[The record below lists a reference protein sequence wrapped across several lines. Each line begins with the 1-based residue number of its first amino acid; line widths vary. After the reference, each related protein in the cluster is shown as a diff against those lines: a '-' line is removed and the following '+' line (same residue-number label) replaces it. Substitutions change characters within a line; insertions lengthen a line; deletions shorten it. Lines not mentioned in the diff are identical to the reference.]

1 MARRDLLTDS
11 ERHALFS
18 VPDTRED
25 LARHYILSPR
35 DLALV
40 AMRRGDENRLGFAVQ
55 LALMRHPGFGFTLEG
70 SAPEHLVA
78 FMAEQIDVPAW
89 AFDNYALRPATASV
103 HAREVGDALGLRGPT
118 NADLPLLIEA
128 GAKAAWSTDRGLP
141 IVSGI
146 MEVLRADGITLPS
159 QSVIERAGIAGR
171 ARARKRTYDALLAYV
186 SVESLA
192 KLDATLIVDPKTG
205 VTSLA
210 WLREIATVPTPDNVR
225 GLLDRL
231 AYLRAI
237 ELPVTI
243 GNAIHADRLRQL
255 IREGRASSVQLIGRY
270 TPSRRRATLAAMIL
284 DLETRLTDAV
294 LDIADRI
301 IGGSFTRGNN
311 KQKRSY
317 AETTRDVGH
326 IMRLFDQTVAA
337 LAEAQEIGMEGF
349 AAVDAAVGW
358 DKLLR
363 ARGQARQIADLTAE
377 SPLVRAA
384 DQWSRLRKFAPL
396 FLEAIDFKAGRGS
409 ASTIA
414 ALNTLREMN
423 RSGSRDV
430 PPDAPMP
437 FRKEWRTL
445 VKAGG
450 GKPDRR
456 LWETGVLA
464 HLRNKWRSG
473 DVWVERSANYRKFD
487 SYMLSSA
494 EVAPIAAE
502 LKLPATADA
511 WIADRSREL
520 DQRLKRFAGR
530 LAHGKVEGVVLK
542 DGKLSVSPVRADET
556 AAAKDIAARID
567 ALMPRVRIT
576 ELLHEVARETSFPQ
590 SLNQKA
596 V

>member
-40 AMRRGDENRLGFAVQ
+40 VMRRGDENRLGFAVQ

-445 VKAGG
+445 VRAGG

-473 DVWVERSANYRKFD
+473 DIWVERSANYRKFD

-494 EVAPIAAE
+494 EVEGSKNPLLI
-502 LKLPATADA
+502 
-511 WIADRSREL
+511 
-520 DQRLKRFAGR
+520 R
-530 LAHGKVEGVVLK
+530 LAGDFRLVV
-542 DGKLSVSPVRADET
+542 
-556 AAAKDIAARID
+556 I
-567 ALMPRVRIT
+567 
-576 ELLHEVARETSFPQ
+576 
-590 SLNQKA
+590 
-596 V
+596 